1 MKVCKFGGSS
11 VASAEQILKVIDI
24 VASDPARRVVVVS
37 APGKRFKGDDKVTDM
52 LISCA
57 VRVLDGDTAAEE
69 VRRVVERFES
79 IRAELGLGEELVV
92 FVRDEL
98 RRNPTL
104 LGFDKLIEARSLI
117 SPPESRAD
125 LDLAK
130 GIVQGYTRRLA
141 RYRCDNCGFKARQFY
156 WRCPACGG
164 WETYSPKR
172 TEEFDLTP

>member
-98 RRNPTL
+98 RRRLSAPIPNPAAFTDAVKA
-104 LGFDKLIEARSLI
+104 LGETIFPYLTTVEGLKLA
-117 SPPESRAD
+117 AQGFGKD
-125 LDLAK
+125 VAK
-130 GIVQGYTRRLA
+130 LSCCAG
-141 RYRCDNCGFKARQFY
+141 
-156 WRCPACGG
+156 
-164 WETYSPKR
+164 
-172 TEEFDLTP
+172 

>member
-79 IRAELGLGEELVV
+79 IRAELGLGEDLVV

-98 RRNPTL
+98 RRRLSAPIPNPAALTDAVKAL
-104 LGFDKLIEARSLI
+104 EKYGKHPDSCPKGVGIGYYK
-117 SPPESRAD
+117 PPD
-125 LDLAK
+125 DAK
-130 GIVQGYTRRLA
+130 
-141 RYRCDNCGFKARQFY
+141 CNCGIDASITVK
-156 WRCPACGG
+156 P
-164 WETYSPKR
+164 
-172 TEEFDLTP
+172 